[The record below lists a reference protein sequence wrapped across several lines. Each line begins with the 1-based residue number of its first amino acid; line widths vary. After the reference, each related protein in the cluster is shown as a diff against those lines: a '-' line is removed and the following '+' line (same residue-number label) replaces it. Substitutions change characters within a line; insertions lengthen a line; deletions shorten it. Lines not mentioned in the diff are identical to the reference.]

1 LQRLVSAKPIW
12 SMSSEKVRITPNSLA
27 RRQCLIPRRDESN
40 QQLGMF
46 FNVAGSSIT
55 SRRAALCSRL
65 AMRNF
70 QNTVVDQ
77 RHLCRWLQGPGGSLF
92 VAHFACCVQ
101 LYRLSCGCA
110 GGSPRRLGMGVRVEC
125 ALALVITVPDG
136 RLCSTVRGPWAVFA
150 CHDCCVHECKK
161 VYW

>member
-1 LQRLVSAKPIW
+1 MQRLASAKPIW

-27 RRQCLIPRRDESN
+27 RRQSLIPRRDLCTQRRDMS
-40 QQLGMF
+40 

-70 QNTVVDQ
+70 QNTVVEQ
-77 RHLCRWLQGPGGSLF
+77 RHLRWWLHGPGGSHF
-92 VAHFACCVQ
+92 VAHFACCLQ

-110 GGSPRRLGMGVRVEC
+110 GGSRRRLGMGVRVEC
-125 ALALVITVPDG
+125 ALAIDITVHDG
-136 RLCSTVRGPWAVFA
+136 RRCSTVQGPWAVFA